1 MSTPHETGSKPARQ
15 KKARGKTV
23 SKEHCTYHPAKPAVW
38 RCDHC
43 RVEKCTDC
51 VPGSRENHEGGLPR
65 CILCNSELRYLG
77 AANLAEPFWTQA
89 GLFFAYPLKTSGL
102 ATLAFMTILAA
113 VLPQNLIGVL
123 GALFIAALTVHCG
136 LRIIDRVSDGDMSPP
151 PLEELLK
158 RDGEHLFLKQMAVLI
173 VLAIFVGAAGY
184 LGPLIGGAVTVFVLL
199 AIPASTMQLAMTRS
213 VMDAVHPKNL
223 ALLMLRIG
231 PTYLL
236 LWFCLMVVAAGPTLV
251 MPMLIELLP
260 PQALYPAFTAVS
272 AYFTFVTYAMMGYIL
287 YEKQAELGFASNRDF
302 GETLDYKPFMTR
314 RALAHARILASAN
327 RQPEALDILRN
338 AVGIDESNPELR
350 ELYFRIVSTTADEE
364 AIRRNTNSIIE
375 FFVVRRA
382 PARAASF
389 CLETR
394 KRYPDFVPSDSV
406 ACHRVAEQLF
416 EQRRFQDAAAL
427 LISLHKNAPKY
438 PDMLEALILM
448 ARIFFEG
455 LNAKEKAI
463 ALLKQVRAR
472 HPEHPEIPRI
482 DRLLEVMTYDGSAT
496 A

>member
-1 MSTPHETGSKPARQ
+1 
-15 KKARGKTV
+15 V

-38 RCDHC
+38 RCEHC

-51 VPGSRENHEGGLPR
+51 VPGSRENYDGCLPR
-65 CILCNSELRYLG
+65 CILCNTELKYLG

-102 ATLAFMTILAA
+102 ATLAFMT
-113 VLPQNLIGVL
+113 VLSALLPPNVIGVL

-151 PLEELLK
+151 PLAELFKL
-158 RDGEHLFLKQMAVLI
+158 DGEHLFLKQIAVL
-173 VLAIFVGAAGY
+173 VLLAIFIAAAGY
-184 LGPLIGGAVTVFVLL
+184 LGALIGGAVTVFVLL
-199 AIPASTMQLAMTRS
+199 AIPASTMLLATTTS
-213 VMDAVHPKNL
+213 VMEAVNPRNL
-223 ALLMLRIG
+223 VLLMLRIG

-251 MPMLIELLP
+251 MPMLAELLP
-260 PQALYPAFTAVS
+260 AQALLPAFTFVS

-327 RQPEALDILRN
+327 RQAQALDILRI
-338 AVGIDESNPELR
+338 AVGVDEANPELR
-350 ELYFRIVSTTADEE
+350 ELYFRIVSTTGDEE
-364 AIRRNTNSIIE
+364 AIRRNTNSVCE
-375 FFVVRRA
+375 FFIARQT
-382 PARAASF
+382 PARAATF

-394 KRYPDFVPSDSV
+394 KRYPDFVPADSV
-406 ACHRVAEQLF
+406 ACHRIAEQLF
-416 EQRRFQDAAAL
+416 EQRKFQDAAAL
-427 LISLHKNAPKY
+427 LLSLHRNAPMY
-438 PDMLEALILM
+438 PDMVNAVILM

-463 ALLKQVRAR
+463 ALLQQVRAR
-472 HPEHPEIPRI
+472 HPGHPETPRI
-482 DRLLEVMTYDGSAT
+482 DRLLEVMTYDGPAT